1 MRVVIIGAGIG
12 GLAAAVALRRV
23 GVRSLIIERA
33 DSIREIGAG
42 LSIWS
47 NAVNA
52 LRELGVE
59 SRVMDS
65 ASVIERNLVRAPAGH
80 LLAVSEYGAISSS
93 AGAPCICIHRAVLQ
107 RILLE
112 ELPPAWVR
120 TGARCVGFND
130 STAILDNGERIE
142 ADVLVGADGLYSVIR
157 AGLHGAEPPRYA
169 GYTCWRGILRNEGVL
184 PERSVLLA
192 VGAGK
197 QFGLWPCG
205 VGQLYWFLTRNAQQG
220 ATVTKREPA
229 TLCRDWAAPVPG
241 IIQNTPESAILQ
253 NDIIDR
259 PPLPWWGHGRVTLL
273 GDAAHATTP
282 NLGQGAC
289 MALEDAVMLAHCL
302 STVRPEQSALREY
315 ERLRIP
321 RTRAIVRDSWQ
332 TGRILQLDQPA
343 LESVR
348 NWFMGSTPGRHA
360 GMRMFRNLLTYR
372 VPKLQP
378 SAQQSST

>member
-1 MRVVIIGAGIG
+1 MHAVIIGAGIG

-23 GVRSLIIERA
+23 GVKSLIVERA
-33 DSIREIGAG
+33 DSIREVGAG

-59 SRVMDS
+59 ARVTDS
-65 ASVIERNLVRAPAGH
+65 ASVIERNSVRTPAGR
-80 LLAVSEYGAISSS
+80 LLAVTEFGDISHN
-93 AGAPCICIHRAVLQ
+93 ADAPCICVHRAVLQ

-130 STAILDNGERIE
+130 STAILEDGERIE
-142 ADVLVGADGLYSVIR
+142 ADVLVGADGISSVIR
-157 AGLHGAEPPRYA
+157 GGLHGAEPPRYA
-169 GYTCWRGILRNEGVL
+169 GYTCWRGIRRDNGVL
-184 PERSVLLA
+184 PDCTALLA
-192 VGAGK
+192 AGAGS

-205 VGQLYWFLTRNAQQG
+205 AGQLYWFITKNAPQG
-220 ATVTKREPA
+220 ATQTKA
-229 TLCRDWAAPVPG
+229 DVLALCGGWTAPIPDVIEG
-241 IIQNTPESAILQ
+241 TPEGAIVQ
-253 NDIIDR
+253 NDIVDR
-259 PPLPWWGHGRVTLL
+259 PPLRWWGRGPVTLL

-302 STVRPEQSALREY
+302 STVRPAESALREY

-321 RTRAIVRDSWQ
+321 RTGAIVRDSWQ

-343 LESVR
+343 LELVR
-348 NWFMGSTPGRHA
+348 DWFMGSSLGRHL
-360 GMRMFRNLLTYR
+360 GMRMFRNLLTYK
-372 VPKLQP
+372 VPKLHP
-378 SAQQSST
+378 SA